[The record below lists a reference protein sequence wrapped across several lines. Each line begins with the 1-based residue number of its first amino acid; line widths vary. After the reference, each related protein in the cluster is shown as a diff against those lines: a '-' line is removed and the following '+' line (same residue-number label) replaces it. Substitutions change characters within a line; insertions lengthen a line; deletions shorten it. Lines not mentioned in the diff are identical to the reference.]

1 MEAVAAH
8 PLGGERPRQGEL
20 LCERR
25 RAAMKGGVEA
35 GDLRHFG
42 CDGADRA
49 DRGDVVRLVQRR
61 QRHQFLDRGE
71 HFVVDQHRLRISEA
85 AMDHAMADPRK
96 GRLAADMGGEPVM
109 NSRHRAVMIV
119 AGDRLLDQPTAL
131 RIGDLD
137 SCWRSGCRSKPL
149 DLAMRAR
156 GKRSIRRR
164 LED

>member
-1 MEAVAAH
+1 
-8 PLGGERPRQGEL
+8 
-20 LCERR
+20 
-25 RAAMKGGVEA
+25 
-35 GDLRHFG
+35 
-42 CDGADRA
+42 
-49 DRGDVVRLVQRR
+49 
-61 QRHQFLDRGE
+61 
-71 HFVVDQHRLRISEA
+71 
-85 AMDHAMADPRK
+85 
-96 GRLAADMGGEPVM
+96 M

-137 SCWRSGCRSKPL
+137 SRRRSGCRSEPL